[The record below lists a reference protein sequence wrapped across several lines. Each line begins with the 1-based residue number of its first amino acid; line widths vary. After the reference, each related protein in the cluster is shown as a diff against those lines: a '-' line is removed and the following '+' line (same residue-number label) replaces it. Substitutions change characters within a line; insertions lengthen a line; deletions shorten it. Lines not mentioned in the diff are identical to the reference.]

1 MLTEIGAI
9 MIILESPSGT
19 EGVTD
24 QPIYVEDLAINPT
37 GEFIERPGRGAFH
50 GPEMTGI
57 IGGRHGKCTFTTEM
71 RTDGS
76 QAFDAGL
83 AILLQACN
91 YVKTANVYTIAK
103 IATQQTITIEC
114 WQDGLLKVLYGA
126 AGTFTM
132 EGETNGRVLFKFD
145 FDGLYKAEDDET
157 PVPGYVPTGNVI
169 MFGDGAFTVL
179 SESHMISKFTFDAGN
194 VVVPRYD
201 ITGPGGIL
209 HYQTTYPKPTA
220 SWDPEADTVAND
232 DMHADWLA
240 GVTGTLSLSVADG
253 TDRVTLDCGKVQY
266 MEIPEGARDN
276 IRIHEVNAQ
285 CLETHATV
293 PTMAKFTV
301 DADP

>member
-1 MLTEIGAI
+1 MLTEISAI
-9 MIILESPSGT
+9 MVKVESPLGT
-19 EGVTD
+19 EAVTD
-24 QPIYVEDLAINPT
+24 QPIYAEDLVINPT

-50 GPEMTGI
+50 GPEMTGV

-71 RTDGS
+71 RTNGS
-76 QAFDAGL
+76 QGFDAGL

-91 YVKTANVYTIAK
+91 YVQTMEVYTIAK
-103 IATQQTITIEC
+103 IATQKTITIEC
-114 WQDGLLKVLYGA
+114 WQDGVLKVLYGA

-132 EGETNGRVLFKFD
+132 EGETNQRVLFKFD
-145 FDGLYKAEDDET
+145 FDGLYKTEADEA
-157 PVPGYVPTGNVI
+157 VPAYVTTGNVI
-169 MFGDGAFTVL
+169 MFGGGAFTVL

-209 HYQTTYPKPTA
+209 HYQTTYPKPTV
-220 SWDPEADTVAND
+220 SWDPEAALVATD
-232 DMHADWLA
+232 DMYADWLA
-240 GVTGTLSLSVADG
+240 GVTGTLSLSVGDG
-253 TDRVTLDCGKVQY
+253 TDKVTLDCGKVQY

-301 DADP
+301 ASDA